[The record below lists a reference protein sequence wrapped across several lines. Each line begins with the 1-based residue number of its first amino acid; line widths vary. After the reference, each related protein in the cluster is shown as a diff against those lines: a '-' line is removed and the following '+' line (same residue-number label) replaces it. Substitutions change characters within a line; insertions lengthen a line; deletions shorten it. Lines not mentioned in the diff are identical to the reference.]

1 LPVWDRLKN
10 SSKASQDKTSAV
22 AIDSKIQRDISRVPG
37 AELSSRLDPWWW
49 LVVAV
54 AGILVLLIVFKSDPY
69 WDILVFVRD
78 GLAVTVLLTAVSFIF
93 IIVLGLIGGIGRI
106 SKNPVIH
113 LIATLYVEIVRGI
126 PLLVQLIWWYF
137 AAPVVIKSTGSFLHI
152 GALANY
158 QSNAIILAIL
168 GLVVCY
174 GAYMSE
180 IFRAGIEGISK
191 GQMEA
196 ARSLGMTYMQS
207 MRYVIVPQAIRIVLP
222 PVGNE
227 FIMLMK
233 DTSLVSAVAVADLTR
248 RGREFMAAHFNP
260 IEVWTLVALLYL
272 ILTLF
277 SARLINWLENRRR
290 FER

>member
-1 LPVWDRLKN
+1 MDEEAARKEI
-10 SSKASQDKTSAV
+10 A
-22 AIDSKIQRDISRVPG
+22 RVPG
-37 AELSSRLDPWWW
+37 AEISAKLDPWWW

-54 AGILVLLIVFKSDPY
+54 AGILVLLIVLQSDPY

-78 GLAVTVLLTAVSFIF
+78 GVAVTVLLTVVSFVF
-93 IIVLGLIGGIGRI
+93 IIIVGLIGGLGRI
-106 SKNPVIH
+106 AKNPIIR

-137 AAPVVIKSTGSFLHI
+137 AAPVVIKAIGSFLHI
-152 GALANY
+152 SALANY
-158 QSNAIILAIL
+158 QSNAIFLAIV
-168 GLVVCY
+168 GLVICY

-180 IFRAGIEGISK
+180 IFRAGIQSIHK

-196 ARSLGMTYMQS
+196 ARSLGMTYIQA
-207 MRYVIVPQAIRIVLP
+207 MRYVIIPQALRVVLP

-227 FIMLMK
+227 FIMLIK
-233 DTSLVSAVAVADLTR
+233 DTSLVSVVAVADLTR

-260 IEVWTLVALLYL
+260 IEVWTMVALLYL

-277 SARLINWLENRRR
+277 SARFISWLENSRR